1 MFVAASLLVAASI
14 VTVVALARANLRR
27 RRSRRELAAI
37 KRELAQNT
45 QAMKAAV
52 GAQLLPVMM
61 DLIEEL
67 GPVVEGL
74 AEDPRE
80 ETRGPE
86 AR

>member
-1 MFVAASLLVAASI
+1 MIVAAFGTLTALILVAASI
-14 VTVVALARANLRR
+14 VLARAHLRR

-61 DLIEEL
+61 GLVEEL

-74 AEDPRE
+74 AEE
-80 ETRGPE
+80 IK
-86 AR
+86 